1 MQIKMVDLHGQ
12 YLKIK
17 TEIDNVIQ
25 NVINNSSFING
36 QNVSDFSCNLGKY
49 LSSKNVITCGNGTDA
64 LQIALMALGLE
75 EDDEVIVP
83 SFAYVAAIE
92 VISLLKL
99 KPVIVDVDPN
109 TFMLTA
115 QTFKNG
121 ITSKTK
127 AIIPIHLFGQC
138 ADMEPIMEIAQV
150 NNIFVVEDS
159 AQALG
164 AEYTFSNG
172 SIKKAGTIGHI
183 GCTSF
188 FPSKNLGCFGDG
200 GAIYTDDQI
209 LAKNLKMIANHGQI
223 KKYYHQIVG
232 LNSRLD
238 TIQAGVLGVKLK
250 YINDYI
256 SARREV
262 AMAYDNGLKAID
274 WLQIPNRSENSNH
287 VFHQYTLKLNTDL
300 NRESFRNYLTERGIP
315 SMIYYPI
322 PMHLQEAFKK
332 SDYHQGSFPISEELC
347 KIVISLPIHTEMN
360 ADQLDFIVST
370 IKSYA

>member
-1 MQIKMVDLHGQ
+1 
-12 YLKIK
+12 
-17 TEIDNVIQ
+17 
-25 NVINNSSFING
+25 
-36 QNVSDFSCNLGKY
+36 
-49 LSSKNVITCGNGTDA
+49 
-64 LQIALMALGLE
+64 
-75 EDDEVIVP
+75 
-83 SFAYVAAIE
+83 
-92 VISLLKL
+92 
-99 KPVIVDVDPN
+99 
-109 TFMLTA
+109 
-115 QTFKNG
+115 
-121 ITSKTK
+121 
-127 AIIPIHLFGQC
+127 
-138 ADMEPIMEIAQV
+138 
-150 NNIFVVEDS
+150 
-159 AQALG
+159 
-164 AEYTFSNG
+164 
-172 SIKKAGTIGHI
+172 
-183 GCTSF
+183 
-188 FPSKNLGCFGDG
+188 
-200 GAIYTDDQI
+200 
-209 LAKNLKMIANHGQI
+209 MIANHGQI